1 MESTLDKAP
10 EEGAAQP
17 AGMVLH
23 ESLPPRGPWG
33 DLLFRV
39 SKAFALAGG
48 ALFLALVAM
57 SLVSIVGRK
66 LISMPVPGD
75 IEMMQMGTAV
85 AASALLAYC
94 EMRGSHLRVDFFTAW
109 MSPQNRAWLDG
120 VAHLLLAFVAVLVAW
135 RTAVAAV
142 SNFESGETSMMLG
155 WPVWIAIALIVPGL
169 VIFAL
174 AGLYNAF
181 QEFGRFDRTGEKA

>member
-1 MESTLDKAP
+1 MEKAP
-10 EEGAAQP
+10 EAGSSQP

-23 ESLPPRGPWG
+23 ENLPPRGPWG
-33 DLLFRV
+33 ELLFRV
-39 SKAFALAGG
+39 SKTFALAGG
-48 ALFLALVAM
+48 VLFLALVAM
-57 SLVSIVGRK
+57 SIVSIVGRK
-66 LISMPVPGD
+66 LFSMPVPGD

-85 AASALLAYC
+85 AAAALLGYC

-109 MSPQNRAWLDG
+109 MSRQNRARLDG
-120 VAHLLLAFVAVLVAW
+120 AAHLLLASVATLVAW

-155 WPVWIAIALIVPGL
+155 WPVWLAIALIVPSL
-169 VIFAL
+169 LIFAL

-181 QEFGRFDRTGEKA
+181 QEFGRFDGTGDQA

>member
-1 MESTLDKAP
+1 MESSINKAP
-10 EEGAAQP
+10 AEGASQP

-23 ESLPPRGPWG
+23 ENLPPRGPWG
-33 DLLFRV
+33 ELLFRV
-39 SKAFALAGG
+39 SKTFALAGG

-85 AASALLAYC
+85 ASAALLGYC

-109 MSPQNRAWLDG
+109 MSPQGRARLDG
-120 VAHLLLAFVAVLVAW
+120 VAHLLLAFVAVVVAW
-135 RTAVAAV
+135 RTTAGAI
-142 SNFESGETSMMLG
+142 SNLQSGETSMMLG
-155 WPVWIAIALIVPGL
+155 MPVWLAIALIVPSL

-181 QEFGRFDRTGEKA
+181 QEFGRFGRTGDQA